1 MISCTI
7 MATPPPDKIPP
18 QDLEAEK
25 SVLGSLM
32 IDKEAVHRVTD
43 ILLSRDFYQN
53 TNRNIYETMLSL
65 YEKQQPIDILSVSQ
79 KLRESKMLEDIGG
92 ETYLTEL
99 INSVPT
105 ATHVAHYAQNIKNKS
120 VLRHLIEAS
129 YNIGQL
135 GYREGDEVDQLVN
148 EAEQLIFQIS
158 QRSATGQFTEVKNEL
173 QNTFTRIQEIQDDPT
188 MLRGIP
194 TGFRDLDDL
203 LTGMHNGDL
212 IILAARPSVGKTS
225 LALDIARNVFKNQKK
240 IVGIFSMEMPQEQIM
255 ERLLA
260 SEANIDLQLMRKGGL
275 ERTGEF
281 DDFER
286 LNKALDTLSQATIF
300 INDMP
305 TASMMQIRAQARR
318 LKTERG
324 LDLIII
330 DYLQLI
336 DPQNIRESR
345 VQQITEISRGLKA
358 LARELNI
365 PVLALSQLSR
375 NVEQRGGEPQ
385 LSDLRDSGSIE
396 QDADVVMF
404 LHRVTTRDTSD
415 DLMYGDAASEEMA
428 STSSQNQ
435 ETIKVLIRKHRNGPT
450 GTRKLTFLKRYV
462 KFEEPAPEYRDSA
475 SSPQA

>member
-1 MISCTI
+1 MISCNI
-7 MATPPPDKIPP
+7 MANPSPDKIPP

-32 IDKEAVHRVTD
+32 IDKEAIHRVTD
-43 ILLSRDFYQN
+43 ILLPRDFYQ
-53 TNRNIYETMLSL
+53 TNNRTIYEAMISL
-65 YEKQQPIDILSVSQ
+65 YEKQQPIDILTVSQ
-79 KLRESKMLEDIGG
+79 KLKGSSSLEHAGG
-92 ETYLTEL
+92 EAYLTAL

-105 ATHVAHYAQNIKNKS
+105 STHVSHYAQTIKNKS

-129 YNIGQL
+129 YHIGQL
-135 GYREGDEVDQLVN
+135 GYREDEEIDHLVN

-158 QRSATGQFTEVKNEL
+158 RRSASGQFTEVKNEL
-173 QNTFTRIQEIQDDPT
+173 QNTYTRIQEVQDDPT
-188 MLRGIP
+188 KLRGIP
-194 TGFRDLDDL
+194 TGFSDLDDL

-225 LALDIARNVFKNQKK
+225 LALDIAKNVFKNQKK

-275 ERTGEF
+275 RREGEF

-305 TASMMQIRAQARR
+305 TASMLQIRAQARR

-324 LDLIII
+324 LDLIIV

-336 DPQNIRESR
+336 DPQNPRESR

-358 LARELNI
+358 LARELHV

-404 LHRVTTRDTSD
+404 LHRVTERDTSD
-415 DLMYGDAASEEMA
+415 DLMYGK
-428 STSSQNQ
+428 STAEQEQKSSADQ
-435 ETIKVLIRKHRNGPT
+435 ETIKVLVRKHRNGPT
-450 GTRKLTFLKRYV
+450 GTRKLTFLKRYA
-462 KFEEPAPEYRDSA
+462 KFEEPAPQYRNSTN
-475 SSPQA
+475 SPQA